1 MIRKAVI
8 PAAGFGTRFLPITKA
23 MPKEML
29 PIIDK
34 PVIQYIVEEALKSG
48 IEDIIIVT
56 GRGKYSI
63 ENYFDKSF
71 ELEHVLK
78 NKGDKEKLDI
88 VENVSKMADIFYVRQ
103 KEQLGLADA
112 IRTAKN
118 HLDGEEFAVL
128 LGDVIVES
136 KTPSIKQLEMVMEKH
151 KASVIGVEEVKM
163 EEIHKFGIVKGRKI
177 DSKTLEIEDFIEKP
191 KPEKAPSNLASM
203 GRYVFTPEIF
213 DAIDSIPISK
223 GEYLLPDATLKLAKK
238 HKALAHVING
248 RVYSVGDKMEFLKAT
263 VELGLKRED
272 LKDFKKML
280 EQIIKNGFD

>member
-112 IRTAKN
+112 IRTAKS

>member
-34 PVIQYIVEEALKSG
+34 PVIQYVVEEALKSG
-48 IEDIIIVT
+48 IDDIIIVT
-56 GRGKYSI
+56 GRGKYAI

-88 VENVSKMADIFYVRQ
+88 VENVSKMADVFYVRQ

-112 IRTAKN
+112 IRTAKK
-118 HLDGEEFAVL
+118 HVDGENFAVL

-136 KTPSIKQLEMVMEKH
+136 ETPSIKQLERVMEKH
-151 KASVIGVEEVKM
+151 KASVIGVEEVRRD
-163 EEIHKFGIVKGRKI
+163 EIHKFGIVKGRKI

-191 KPEKAPSNLASM
+191 EPEKAPSNLASM

-213 DAIDSIPISK
+213 DAIDSIPLSK
-223 GEYLLPDATLKLAKK
+223 GEYLLPDATLKLAKN

-248 RVYSVGDKMEFLKAT
+248 RVYSVGDKIEFLKAT
-263 VELGLKRED
+263 IELSLKRED

-280 EQIIKNGFD
+280 EYIIKK

>member
-34 PVIQYIVEEALKSG
+34 PVIQYVVEEALKSG
-48 IEDIIIVT
+48 IDDIIIVT
-56 GRGKYSI
+56 GRGKYAI

-88 VENVSKMADIFYVRQ
+88 VENVSKLADVFYVRQ

-112 IRTAKN
+112 IRTAKS
-118 HLDGEEFAVL
+118 HVDGENFAVL
-128 LGDVIVES
+128 LGDVIVKS
-136 KTPSIKQLEMVMEKH
+136 KIPTIKQLEKVLEKY
-151 KASVIGVEEVKM
+151 KVSVTGVEEVKR
-163 EEIHKFGIVKGRKI
+163 EEIHKFGIVKGKKI
-177 DSKTLEIEDFIEKP
+177 DFKTLEIEDFVEKP
-191 KPEKAPSNLASM
+191 EPEKAPSNLAAM

-213 DAIDSIPISK
+213 DAIDSTPLSLK
-223 GEYLLPDATLKLAKK
+223 GEYLLPDATLKLAEKN
-238 HKALAHVING
+238 KALAYIIEG

-263 VELGLKRED
+263 VELSLERED
-272 LKDFKKML
+272 LKDFRKFL
-280 EQIIKNGFD
+280 EQVIKKK

>member
-34 PVIQYIVEEALKSG
+34 PVIQYVVEEALKSG
-48 IEDIIIVT
+48 IEDIIVVT
-56 GRGKYSI
+56 GRGKYAI

-71 ELEHVLK
+71 ELEHILK

-88 VENVSKMADIFYVRQ
+88 VENVSRITDIFYARQ

-112 IRTAKN
+112 IRTAKK
-118 HLDGEEFAVL
+118 HVDGENFAVL

-136 KTPSIKQLEMVMEKH
+136 ETPSIKQLERIMEKY
-151 KASVIGVEEVKM
+151 KGSVTGVEEVKK
-163 EEIHKFGIVKGRKI
+163 EEIHKFGIIKGKRI
-177 DSKTLEIEDFIEKP
+177 DSKTLEIEDFVEKP
-191 KPEKAPSNLASM
+191 TPEKAPSNLAAV

-213 DAIDSIPISK
+213 DAIDSIPLVK
-223 GEYLLPDATLKLAKK
+223 GEYLLPDATIELTKK
-238 HKALAHVING
+238 QKAYAHVIDG

-263 VELGLKRED
+263 VELGLKRNDTKEFKEF
-272 LKDFKKML
+272 LKQL
-280 EQIIKNGFD
+280 IK